1 MIANRRG
8 ALVCAVAVSVA
19 AIVVCATAA
28 QAQEK
33 GNTWHRLRET
43 YKQGETLKY
52 DVRANVTGMMTMSG
66 GGAQQTMPINVQ
78 LKTGSKMEVLEVDSA
93 GTATVKQTMDEMNMD
108 MQMMG
113 QSMEMRLGAGG
124 MKMYSGGQ
132 LMYDSSQ
139 AGSDELSAGAMPGF
153 PGMPSDTDFSQIF
166 VKGVTMTITRDGEV
180 SVPEMAGQ
188 LGGAGFAGPNALTEI
203 FLPRKLVRPGDRW
216 GLDLSA
222 LGVGMPAELPPG
234 IMLETTFEGI
244 ELFSGKQC
252 AKIVTVLDVDVSQ
265 LPLEGLGGPQ
275 VDASKSGLDGRATA
289 YFDIE
294 RGHFVRQEGDISIAF
309 AGSGLPMPMGPPMG
323 AGGASSNAS
332 MDMSMKIHFEVE
344 LKE

>member
-1 MIANRRG
+1 
-8 ALVCAVAVSVA
+8 
-19 AIVVCATAA
+19 
-28 QAQEK
+28 
-33 GNTWHRLRET
+33 
-43 YKQGETLKY
+43 
-52 DVRANVTGMMTMSG
+52 
-66 GGAQQTMPINVQ
+66 
-78 LKTGSKMEVLEVDSA
+78 
-93 GTATVKQTMDEMNMD
+93 
-108 MQMMG
+108 
-113 QSMEMRLGAGG
+113 

-132 LMYDSSQ
+132 LMFDSSQ
-139 AGSDELSAGAMPGF
+139 AGGDGLSAGAMPGF
-153 PGMPSDTDFSQIF
+153 PGIPSDTDFSQIF
-166 VKGVTMTITRDGEV
+166 AKGVTTTITRQGEV

-188 LGGAGFAGPNALTEI
+188 LGGEGFANPNALRDL

-222 LGVGMPAELPPG
+222 LGVDMPAELPPG
-234 IMLETTFEGI
+234 ITLESTFEGI
-244 ELFSGKQC
+244 EQFKGREC

-265 LPLEGLGGPQ
+265 LPLEELGGPQ

-332 MDMSMKIHFEVE
+332 MDIRLKISFEVE